1 MEVIFR
7 AQLRGNLDDDCD
19 RLLAHVAEWVEEGRA
34 SVRVQGN
41 RLAVIASCRAVVGN
55 SEGALECSSPA
66 TIETTPTSGGVA
78 TSGEPSQSNPAV
90 IGAAV
95 GGGVLGLA
103 VLSFV
108 VVMAIVCI
116 QRMHAGKRRCAKY
129 NSIETPFQAF
139 RNVA

>member
-19 RLLAHVAEWVEEGRA
+19 RLLTHITEWVEEGRA

-41 RLAVIASCRAVVGN
+41 RLAVIASCRTVVGN
-55 SEGALECSSPA
+55 SEGALECSTP
-66 TIETTPTSGGVA
+66 TIIETMPTSVGVA
-78 TSGEPSQSNPAV
+78 TTEEPSQTNLVV

-103 VLSFV
+103 ILIFV
-108 VVMAIVCI
+108 IVMAIVCI
-116 QRMHAGKRRCAKY
+116 QRMRAGKRRYVCK
-129 NSIETPFQAF
+129 I
-139 RNVA
+139 